1 MAAFPGPRKRKL
13 NHHKKKIGA
22 GLVLLGPLLW
32 VSPAHLRADTTTQH
46 KSATTVNH
54 KSSATPQR
62 RAHRASQR
70 HLSQAPTTAS
80 QHSSA
85 HRISRRHISSRAA
98 RAAERRRRARLRP
111 EPERIE
117 QIQRALAQAGY
128 FNGQPNGLWNDQTR
142 EAMRRYQ
149 GDHGFPATGLPEAK
163 SLMKLG
169 LGPHPLPADVDT
181 TPGAKASGYAGDS
194 TPPAPTTSDPAAPPA
209 DRAAQQSPPATTPQP

>member
-1 MAAFPGPRKRKL
+1 L

-22 GLVLLGPLLW
+22 GLALLGPLMCM
-32 VSPAHLRADTTTQH
+32 SPAHLCGDTTTQH

-54 KSSATPQR
+54 KSSVTPQR
-62 RAHRASQR
+62 RAHTASP
-70 HLSQAPTTAS
+70 HHVPQAPTTSS

-85 HRISRRHISSRAA
+85 HRTSKRHLSSRAA

-117 QIQRALAQAGY
+117 QIQQALAQAGY

-149 GDHGFPATGLPEAK
+149 ADHGFPATGLPEAK

-169 LGPHPLPADVDT
+169 LGPHPLAEELDSSSAAKTSPGTAAGTAGAPEAPSPA
-181 TPGAKASGYAGDS
+181 
-194 TPPAPTTSDPAAPPA
+194 
-209 DRAAQQSPPATTPQP
+209 TPQP